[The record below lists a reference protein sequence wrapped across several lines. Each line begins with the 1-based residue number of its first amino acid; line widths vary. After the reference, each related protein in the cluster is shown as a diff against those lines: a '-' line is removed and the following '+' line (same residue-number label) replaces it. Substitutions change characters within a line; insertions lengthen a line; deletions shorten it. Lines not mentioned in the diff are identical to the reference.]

1 MVQLTG
7 HNLYYSYTPERTI
20 LKDISFRFRSG
31 EIVSILTGLIGAPIY
46 AWLLWKQKARV
57 M

>member
-1 MVQLTG
+1 MMMGGLFLLVMDTIA
-7 HNLYYSYTPERTI
+7 RTVTS
-20 LKDISFRFRSG
+20 L
-31 EIVSILTGLIGAPIY
+31 EVPLSILTGLIGAPIY